1 MALQDINISEAEIE
15 RIITDVINLF
25 LIPKFRELGMP
36 ASGEWE
42 QNVHARTNEIWGR
55 DYTEYLVQGRP
66 PNQDQSPERMKA
78 WVGWAGS
85 TILKDWVQAKGLNIN
100 PYAVAWKIA
109 REGTEY
115 YPEGTDLLEVLES
128 QEVTDYIAKEIGT
141 LLIAQFQ
148 TEFRREFA

>member
-1 MALQDINISEAEIE
+1 MEPIPQAEIE
-15 RIITDVINLF
+15 RIVTEVINLF

-42 QNVHARTNEIWGR
+42 QNVHAKGNEIWGR
-55 DYTEYLVQGRP
+55 DYTEYLALGRG
-66 PNQDQSPERMKA
+66 PNNDQSPEALKA

-85 TILKDWVQAKGLNIN
+85 TILAQWVQDKGLNIN

-109 REGTEY
+109 REGTSY

-128 QEVTDYIAKEIGT
+128 QEVAEYITDQLRDFTILTIT
-141 LLIAQFQ
+141 
-148 TEFRREFA
+148 TEFQRQMQTA

>member
-1 MALQDINISEAEIE
+1 MALEDIEIPQEEIE

-42 QNVHARTNEIWGR
+42 QNVHARGNEIWGR
-55 DYTEYLVQGRP
+55 DYTEYLVLGRG
-66 PNQDQSPERMKA
+66 PNQDQSPEALKR

-100 PYAVAWKIA
+100 PYAVAYKIA
-109 REGTEY
+109 REGTDY
-115 YPEGTDLLEVLES
+115 YPEGTDLLEVLYSFEVTNYIA
-128 QEVTDYIAKEIGT
+128 QEVGRFIVTH
-141 LLIAQFQ
+141 FQ
-148 TEFRREFA
+148 TEFKREFA